1 MDIALLD
8 ENEVRYQISQ
18 IKDLPLLPFALQRV
32 LDIIINEVDSPDE
45 LESFIGYDQTLAAR
59 ILCVA
64 NSSYYGFRGKVPNLS
79 RSIIVIGYDQV
90 KSICI
95 YALMS
100 EIFSGL
106 NSIGRA
112 EREKLWKHAF
122 ATARI
127 AYHIAERR
135 PWVSKNEAY
144 LLGLLHD
151 LGRVVMAVHFK
162 EEYRSIQKL
171 AQDRKTPPRYVESQ
185 FGIYHTLVGKWISIR
200 WSFPALFRAVMEF
213 HHEPEKSPLF
223 KQEVRMIA
231 LANILANSKIY
242 PEYLDDDFT
251 RLYCQKLCIPDEE
264 WEEYQNLM
272 RQLWPEV
279 DQFWS
284 LLK

>member
-1 MDIALLD
+1 MEISLLD
-8 ENEVRYQISQ
+8 ENEVRYKVSQ
-18 IKDLPLLPFALQRV
+18 IKSLPPLPLALQRM

-45 LESFIGYDQTLAAR
+45 LVSFISYDQTLAAR

-64 NSSYYGFRGKVPNLS
+64 NSAHYGFRGKAPNLT
-79 RSIIVIGYDQV
+79 RSVIVIGYDEV
-90 KSICI
+90 KSICV
-95 YALMS
+95 YELMS
-100 EIFSGL
+100 EIFSGQT
-106 NSIGRA
+106 SIGRA

-127 AYHIAERR
+127 AYHIAQRR

-151 LGRVVMAVHFK
+151 LGRVAMAVHFK

-171 AQDRKTPPRYVESQ
+171 AQDRKVPLRYVEPQ
-185 FGIYHTLVGKWISIR
+185 FGVYHTLVGKWISIR
-200 WSFPALFRAVMEF
+200 WSFPKHFQAVIEF

-231 LANILANSKIY
+231 LANILANSKMY

-251 RLYCQKLCIPDEE
+251 RLYCQKLHITNEE
-264 WEEYQNLM
+264 WEEYRSRM
-272 RQLWPEV
+272 GQLWPEV
-279 DQFWS
+279 DLFWS